1 MSQLTRGE
9 AEAQAGGPPQG
20 HTDSKRLSQDPDL
33 GDRGG
38 EQMPMRLVP
47 RGSRRCPGSAR
58 ECAEAERRNPR
69 RPSEQVGR
77 ELKDVQGLPREHV
90 SPECTC
96 VSARLCVSLWR
107 VSVCLSVCV
116 CVPVGCYVSVCTCVF
131 GWGEEAGRVY
141 VFGRVWVVE
150 AAY

>member
-96 VSARLCVSLWR
+96 VSARLCVSLCGVYLC
-107 VSVCLSVCV
+107 VSLYVCV
-116 CVPVGCYVSVCTCVF
+116 CLWVAMCLCARVCLVGGKKLGGSMF
-131 GWGEEAGRVY
+131 LAGY
-141 VFGRVWVVE
+141 G
-150 AAY
+150 